1 VEYTDGSIIIRE
13 RREAGMWQYIQY
25 AVSAALTLGFGTIG
39 IISCVVLHRQKSI
52 IVESRLGKSSSVSEI
67 INVNVALVGIAM
79 SVWFHYY
86 IFVPPLLMYIF
97 FIVITTRIR
106 SGLSEE
112 GMFVG
117 LTFIDWEHIEGYKF
131 VNDNINT
138 IKVKLR
144 ANKRQYIIECDKE
157 QKNELEELVRK
168 RLTPTGR
175 NTIL

>member
-1 VEYTDGSIIIRE
+1 
-13 RREAGMWQYIQY
+13 MWQYIQY

-39 IISCVVLHRQKSI
+39 IIGCVVLHRQKSI

>member
-1 VEYTDGSIIIRE
+1 
-13 RREAGMWQYIQY
+13 MWQYLQY
-25 AVSAALTLGFGTIG
+25 LVSGALTLGFATIG
-39 IISCVVLHRQKSI
+39 IISCVVLKHQKKI

-67 INVNVALVGIAM
+67 INVNIALAGIAL
-79 SVWFHYY
+79 SVWFQYY
-86 IFVPPLLMYIF
+86 IFIPPMLMYIF

-144 ANKRQYIIECDKE
+144 ANKRQYIIECEKD
-157 QKNELEELVRK
+157 QKAEVEELVRGK
-168 RLTPTGR
+168 LKEYPS
-175 NTIL
+175 

>member
-1 VEYTDGSIIIRE
+1 
-13 RREAGMWQYIQY
+13 MWQYIQY

-86 IFVPPLLMYIF
+86 IFVPPLLIYIF

>member
-1 VEYTDGSIIIRE
+1 
-13 RREAGMWQYIQY
+13 MWQYIQY
-25 AVSAALTLGFGTIG
+25 VLSAALTLGFGTIG
-39 IISCVVLHRQKSI
+39 IISCIVLYRQKTI

-67 INVNVALVGIAM
+67 INVNIALVGIAM

-86 IFVPPLLMYIF
+86 IFIPPLLMYIF

-157 QKNELEELVRK
+157 QKADVEQLVRGK
-168 RLTPTGR
+168 LKEIPER
-175 NTIL
+175 

>member
-1 VEYTDGSIIIRE
+1 
-13 RREAGMWQYIQY
+13 MWQYIQY

>member
-1 VEYTDGSIIIRE
+1 
-13 RREAGMWQYIQY
+13 MWQYLQY
-25 AVSAALTLGFGTIG
+25 LLSGALTVGFATIG
-39 IISCVVLHRQKSI
+39 IISLIVLNRQKKI

-67 INVNVALVGIAM
+67 INVNVSLVGVAM

-86 IFVPPLLMYIF
+86 VFIPPLLMYIF
-97 FIVITTRIR
+97 FIVITTRIC

-144 ANKRQYIIECDKE
+144 ANKRQYIIECEKE
-157 QKNELEELVRK
+157 QKAEVEQLVRRK
-168 RLTPTGR
+168 LREMPEK
-175 NTIL
+175 

>member
-1 VEYTDGSIIIRE
+1 
-13 RREAGMWQYIQY
+13 MWQYLQY
-25 AVSAALTLGFGTIG
+25 VLSGALTVGFATIG
-39 IISCVVLHRQKSI
+39 IISLIVLNRQKKI

-67 INVNVALVGIAM
+67 INVNVSLVGVAM

-86 IFVPPLLMYIF
+86 VFIPPLLMYIF
-97 FIVITTRIR
+97 FIVITTRIC

-144 ANKRQYIIECDKE
+144 ANKRQYIIECEKE
-157 QKNELEELVRK
+157 QKAEVEQLVRRK
-168 RLTPTGR
+168 LREMPEK
-175 NTIL
+175 

>member
-1 VEYTDGSIIIRE
+1 
-13 RREAGMWQYIQY
+13 MWQYIQY

-79 SVWFHYY
+79 SVWFRYY

-117 LTFIDWEHIEGYKF
+117 LTFIEWEHIEGYKF

>member
-1 VEYTDGSIIIRE
+1 
-13 RREAGMWQYIQY
+13 MWQYLQY
-25 AVSAALTLGFGTIG
+25 IVSGALTLGFATIG
-39 IISCVVLHRQKSI
+39 IISCVVLNHQKKI
-52 IVESRLGKSSSVSEI
+52 IVESRLGKSSSSSEI
-67 INVNVALVGIAM
+67 INVNIALVGVAL

-86 IFVPPLLMYIF
+86 IFIPPMLMYIF

-144 ANKRQYIIECDKE
+144 ANKRQYIIECEKE
-157 QKNELEELVRK
+157 QKAEVEELVREK
-168 RLTPTGR
+168 LRESPS
-175 NTIL
+175 

>member
-1 VEYTDGSIIIRE
+1 
-13 RREAGMWQYIQY
+13 MWQYIQY
-25 AVSAALTLGFGTIG
+25 ILSGGLTLGFATIG
-39 IISCVVLHRQKSI
+39 IIGCIVLHRQKKI

-67 INVNVALVGIAM
+67 VNVNIALVGVAL
-79 SVWFHYY
+79 SVWFRYY
-86 IFVPPLLMYIF
+86 VFIPPLLMYIF

-131 VNDNINT
+131 VNDSINT

-144 ANKRQYIIECDKE
+144 ANRRQYIIECDKS
-157 QKNELEELVRK
+157 QKKDVEALVRGKLKEMIEVK
-168 RLTPTGR
+168 R
-175 NTIL
+175 